1 MSEILDNIVNCNI
14 SIEAPVED
22 GASFGT
28 ILLIG
33 REPSDKGEHFKQ
45 VDKYASLLEVMEA
58 GWKENEEIYKAARAA
73 FNQDQKP
80 KFVYIAVRKT
90 VTREPVGGGEG
101 SETSAQEPGENIEET
116 ETVEP
121 NTEDVLEVVTETIKR
136 ALDTPGWYGLA
147 LAGAEERDY
156 EEAAKIIEST
166 EKIFAF
172 TTTGMKNPVTQE
184 KYMRTFGIY
193 SEDAYAHVAWLS
205 KGFSYDPGSETWA
218 YKTLAGI
225 LPSEITSREMR
236 LLEEDNL
243 NYYVSCAGRDIT
255 RNGKM
260 VGGEWIDIIRF
271 RDWLK
276 NQMQIKIYELF
287 VKHPKIPYTDAGI
300 VLVENQMEAVL
311 AEGQRAGG
319 IADTEYDENDEPVY
333 GYIVTVPKAASL
345 SSDQR
350 ASRVLTGCQFRARLS
365 GAIHVAELKGNLVY

>member
-33 REPSDKGEHFKQ
+33 RGPVAEGKNFKQ
-45 VDKYASLLEVMEA
+45 VDKYASLAEVSEA
-58 GWKENEEIYKAARAA
+58 GWKEKEEIYEAARIA
-73 FNQDQKP
+73 FIQEQKP
-80 KFVYIAVRKT
+80 KYIYIAVRNA
-90 VTREPVGGGEG
+90 ESPDPGGNTEGE
-101 SETSAQEPGENIEET
+101 ETAAQETGKALEGITKTIE
-116 ETVEP
+116 
-121 NTEDVLEVVTETIKR
+121 K

-147 LAGAEERDY
+147 LAGAEEGDY

-172 TTTGMKNPVTQE
+172 TAAEMKNPVTEE

-205 KGFSYDPGSETWA
+205 KCFSYDPGSETWA

-236 LLEEDNL
+236 LLEEENL
-243 NYYVSCAGRDIT
+243 NYYVPCAGRDIT
-255 RNGKM
+255 RDGKM
-260 VGGEWIDIIRF
+260 IGGEWVDIIRF

-276 NQMQIKIYELF
+276 NQMQIRIYELF

-300 VLVENQMEAVL
+300 VLVQNQMEAVL
-311 AEGQRAGG
+311 AEGQKIGG
-319 IADTEYDENDEPVY
+319 IADTEYDENDEPIY
-333 GYIVTVPKAASL
+333 GYVVTVPKAASL
-345 SSDQR
+345 SSAQR
-350 ASRVLTGCQFRARLS
+350 ASRVLSGCQFRARLA